1 MFQNFLDST
10 VIDLDMMS
18 RQRKAVPQTK
28 SEKKMTKE
36 KELKNKNVIKK
47 VDGKIKLKRESSDQE
62 SGNKK

>member
-36 KELKNKNVIKK
+36 KELKNKNVTKK
-47 VDGKIKLKRESSDQE
+47 EMQ
-62 SGNKK
+62 